1 MSSKSFTLAAGLAL
15 LAAPARADEPAEL
28 AAKART
34 VLAAHCVRCHG
45 QDGAVE
51 GGVNYVGDL
60 AKLVARRKVLPGDPD
75 GSRLFHR
82 IADGTMPPEGEQ
94 PRPSPAEVAA
104 VRKWIASGGTIGQ
117 APPPRRAI
125 TAADVN
131 ALVLADLDGLD
142 RRARRFQRYFSL
154 AHLHNAGLSD
164 DELQT
169 YRNALSKLLNSLSWH
184 SRISRPVPVDP
195 AKAVLRIDLRWYQ
208 WDAALWNRLLQDDP
222 YGVRAETVAARAVA
236 VHTLARQPVV
246 RADWFVATASRAPL
260 YYDLLQLP
268 GNLADLERQLRVDAP
283 LDIRQDRV
291 VRVGFTGS
299 GVSRFN
305 RLLERHDSAQG
316 MYWRTY
322 DFDEPPPSLAERSNG
337 ALLPDRRNL
346 FAFPLGPT
354 GADQPFVHAGGEAI
368 FALPNGLHGYY
379 LAKAD
384 NNRLDKGPA
393 AIVSDPRRPDRAVE
407 AGVSC
412 MSCHTTGILP
422 KADQVRDHLGKNP
435 GAFSRADADRIRALY
450 APKDESLALMKED
463 AARYAAAVEKAGA
476 KVSKSEAV
484 TVVTL
489 KYEADVD
496 LAAAATEVGLTP
508 EAFRDRINGS
518 ATLAKHVGALRAAGG
533 TVTRPLWVQ
542 AFGDVVPELGVGTP
556 VPLNAAGPTLPDNTG
571 ELDPLEGTA
580 GGVVQAA
587 FAADGRR
594 AVVADGTRA
603 VRVIDVEGRRDLRRL
618 VGHTAG
624 VWSVALSPDE
634 SLVLSGGLDG
644 AARVWDAGSG
654 RELRAYSGHDSL
666 VSAVAFARG
675 GKWGV
680 TGGFDGVVAAWKVGT
695 GEEVWRVGGLGPVAA
710 VAVDPAGGFVAVAA
724 GKTVRLFDLADG
736 RELNRFDADAPVSA
750 VAVGADGARLVIGT
764 EGGAVLVRETA
775 GGKLP
780 RLDLTGHAGPVR
792 AVAVRAGGW
801 WAASAGADGTVRLWD
816 LRSGKEAGVFR
827 KHAGPVVAVGLLANG
842 RQTVSADRD
851 GVILP
856 WAIDRFLT
864 QAPPPP
870 PVAPPKVPGAIP
882 YAKD

>member
-1 MSSKSFTLAAGLAL
+1 MSVNLSLAATVGLALFAAPAQADEAADLAAG
-15 LAAPARADEPAEL
+15 ARAVFV
-28 AAKART
+28 T
-34 VLAAHCVRCHG
+34 HCVRCHG

-51 GGVNYVGDL
+51 GGVNYVTDL
-60 AKLVARRKVLPGDPD
+60 PKLVARKKVVPGDPD
-75 GSRLFHR
+75 GSRLFQR
-82 IADGTMPPEGEQ
+82 IADGTMPPPDEQ

-104 VRKWIASGGTIGQ
+104 VRKWIAAGAATAQ
-117 APPPRRAI
+117 APPRPAI
-125 TAADVN
+125 TTADVH
-131 ALVLADLDGLD
+131 AAVLADLDGLD

-154 AHLHNAGLSD
+154 AHLYNAGLSD

-184 SRISRPVPVDP
+184 SKITRPAPIDP
-195 AKAVLRIDLRWYQ
+195 AKTVLRIDLRWYQ

-222 YGVRAETVAARAVA
+222 YGLQPETVAARAVA
-236 VHTLARQPVV
+236 AHTLARQPVV

-283 LDIRQDRV
+283 LNIRQDRV

-337 ALLPDRRNL
+337 VLLPDRRNL

-379 LAKAD
+379 LVKAD
-384 NNRLDKGPA
+384 NNRLDKGPQ
-393 AIVSDPRRPDRAVE
+393 AIVSDPRRPDRSVE

-435 GAFSRADADRIRALY
+435 GAFSRADADRVRALY
-450 APKDESLALMKED
+450 PPKADSLALMKAD
-463 AARYAAAVEKAGA
+463 AGRYAAAVEQAGA

-489 KYEADVD
+489 KYEADLD
-496 LAAAATEVGLTP
+496 LAAAAAEVGLTP
-508 EAFRDRINGS
+508 EVLRERINGS
-518 ATLAKHVGALRAAGG
+518 EVLAKHVGALRAAGG

-542 AFGDVVPELGVGTP
+542 AFADVVRELRLGTP
-556 VPLNAAGPTLPDNTG
+556 APLNGNGPTLPDTTG
-571 ELDPLEGTA
+571 EQDPLEGT
-580 GGVVQAA
+580 GGGAVQAA
-587 FAADGRR
+587 FTADGRR
-594 AVVADGTRA
+594 AVVADGGRA
-603 VRVIDVEGRRDLRRL
+603 VRVYDTEGRRDARRL

-624 VWSVALSPDE
+624 VWSVALSPDG
-634 SLVLSGGLDG
+634 SLALSGSLDG
-644 AARVWDAGSG
+644 TARVWDGLSG
-654 RELRAYSGHDSL
+654 RELRIYSGHDSL

-680 TGGFDGVVAAWKVGT
+680 TGGADGVVAAWKVGS
-695 GEEVWRVGGLGPVAA
+695 GDEVWRAGGLGPVAA

-724 GKTVRLFDLADG
+724 GKAVRLLDLADG
-736 RELNRFDADAPVSA
+736 REMSRFDADSPVSA
-750 VAVGADGARLVIGT
+750 VAVADGGRVVIGT
-764 EGGAVLVRETA
+764 EGGAVLVREST
-775 GGKLP
+775 GGKTP
-780 RLDLTGHAGPVR
+780 GLDLAGHAGPVK

-816 LRSGKEAGVFR
+816 LRTGREAAVFR
-827 KHAGPVVAVGLLANG
+827 KHAGPVVAVAFTAAG

-851 GVILP
+851 LGVLP
-856 WAIDRFLT
+856 WSVDTFLT
-864 QAPPPP
+864 ADPPKPP
-870 PVAPPKVPGAIP
+870 PVKVPDAIP
-882 YAKD
+882 YAAP